1 MPAGDVFGLDGFFLN
16 VSNPITVSAVDINST
31 AAGAGI
37 TVVSGVLNAAAGIA
51 TLTF

>member
-16 VSNPITVSAVDINST
+16 KSNPVVVSEIDINST

-37 TVVSGVLNAAAGIA
+37 TVVSV
-51 TLTF
+51 F